1 MSWDFKIFLSNDKIQ
16 SWCTQWEKERVATM
30 KSLRSE
36 QNIHTYVQSCCKY
49 LTWPDWCQAHDSLTN
64 EQNCA
69 LCQESHNFKLI
80 DLKHINIF
88 LFLSTSS
95 NYIFVYLKTKVSLLK
110 IVLFVYDASV
120 YICVDSTPTQL
131 LYIIYFL

>member
-1 MSWDFKIFLSNDKIQ
+1 MSWDFKIFLSNHKIQ

-80 DLKHINIF
+80 DLKHINII

-95 NYIFVYLKTKVSLLK
+95 TYIFVYLKTKVSLLK
-110 IVLFVYDASV
+110 IALFVYDASI
-120 YICVDSTPTQL
+120 YVDSTPTQL

>member
-1 MSWDFKIFLSNDKIQ
+1 MYNHA
-16 SWCTQWEKERVATM
+16 V
-30 KSLRSE
+30 
-36 QNIHTYVQSCCKY
+36 N
-49 LTWPDWCQAHDSLTN
+49 TWLGLIDVKHMIDSLTN

-80 DLKHINIF
+80 GLKHINIF

-120 YICVDSTPTQL
+120 YVYVYVDSTPTQL

>member
-1 MSWDFKIFLSNDKIQ
+1 MSWDLKIFLSNDKIQ

-30 KSLRSE
+30 KSLSSE

-110 IVLFVYDASV
+110 IALFVYDASI
-120 YICVDSTPTQL
+120 YVDSTPTQL